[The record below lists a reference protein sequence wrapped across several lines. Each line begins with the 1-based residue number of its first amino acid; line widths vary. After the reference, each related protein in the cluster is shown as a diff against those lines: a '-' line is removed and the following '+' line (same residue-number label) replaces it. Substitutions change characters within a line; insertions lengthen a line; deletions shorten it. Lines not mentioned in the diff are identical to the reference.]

1 MERADSDPVVKQYRS
16 RISDT
21 DLAIVRAVN
30 ARISLSARLQAY
42 KREKGYDVV
51 DPAREDWML
60 SYLTRANSGPL
71 PAARL
76 VELYQYL
83 LEVSKAEARR
93 LIERDAEAGEEA
105 RT

>member
-1 MERADSDPVVKQYRS
+1 MADADTDPVVKQYRAQ
-16 RISDT
+16 ISDA

-42 KREKGYDVV
+42 KREKGFDVV

-60 SYLTRANSGPL
+60 SYLTRANTGPL
-71 PAARL
+71 PAERL

-93 LIERDAEAGEEA
+93 LMERDAAAGEEA
-105 RT
+105 RA